1 MSRQRSLR
9 HDRRAEHR
17 VVAASVL
24 PRSRTGRVGIGA
36 WLVLACV
43 VAFPVYALNRHA
55 AVFDWRLLFGVPC
68 LASATA
74 YVAYRIDKRRAEAGE
89 RRISE
94 LTLHTIELCGGW
106 PGAFLAQRRYRHKI
120 AKRSYQFTFWLII
133 LLHHLLA
140 ADSLA
145 GWKYTRMLIDGIR

>member
-1 MSRQRSLR
+1 MRRS
-9 HDRRAEHR
+9 DPP
-17 VVAASVL
+17 AAQ
-24 PRSRTGRVGIGA
+24 PRGGTGRVGIRALLG
-36 WLVLACV
+36 LACAL
-43 VAFPVYALNRHA
+43 AFPVYVLSRHA
-55 AVFDWRLLFGVPC
+55 AVIDWRVLFGIPC

-89 RRISE
+89 WRISE
-94 LTLHTIELCGGW
+94 LTLHAIELCGGW

-120 AKRSYQFTFWLII
+120 AKRSYQCTFWLII

-145 GWKYTRMLIDGIR
+145 GWQYTRMLLEGVR